1 MIRSALRAA
10 AAALLPGFLLGLLFG
25 CMLGLASL
33 AAAQSADTA
42 AAPAQSPAPFL
53 NEKKVALLVGISDY
67 PPESGF
73 PKLQFAAKDAQ
84 DLAAVLQHQ
93 GYYFNGNALGTIGP
107 WGDYYPSI
115 TLGNAQLY
123 GRAVF
128 TNGTVLTFGPV
139 NYNCVI
145 NGSTYTWTLN
155 P

>member
-1 MIRSALRAA
+1 MKNYLVRGVAIACV
-10 AAALLPGFLLGLLFG
+10 AALTALP
-25 CMLGLASL
+25 M
-33 AAAQSADTA
+33 AAQKSVSMKSKGVQAQAGAKDTHINSDSMMNTPGQKFV
-42 AAPAQSPAPFL
+42 APASKGGP
-53 NEKKVALLVGISDY
+53 
-67 PPESGF
+67 
-73 PKLQFAAKDAQ
+73 AAKGPGCQLRVNNSTAWYVQ
-84 DLAAVLQHQ
+84 F
-93 GYYFNGNALGTIGP
+93 YFNGNPLGTIGP

-128 TNGTVLTFGPV
+128 TNGTVFTFGPV